1 MSLSTPIAGN
11 LTLWDVG
18 VIAVTIAAA
27 FIIARLISL
36 YLRRTFTG
44 KVRGKDLDLLLKI
57 VTWSI
62 VIVAVL
68 LILSQLRI
76 DLSGLLLAGGVIGI
90 VIGIASQSV
99 VGNLISGIFLI
110 IERPVSIGD
119 EVKIGDVEGSVED
132 IRILS
137 TLLRTPQGIYLRMP
151 NQQVFTSNIMNYVAN
166 VARRVDYS
174 LGVRHGED
182 LEGLRQ
188 ILLPVLRA
196 SPLVLAR
203 PGPEVYLTSI
213 AEDRLVLAIQ
223 FWTPSPVYSAAR
235 SSLLEEIQAG
245 LVREGIEI
253 PPPRRLLSVTA
264 ADRGRLLAP
273 PDSAPR
279 GGETP

>member
-1 MSLSTPIAGN
+1 VSLSTPIAGN
-11 LTLWDVG
+11 LTFWDVG

-36 YLRRTFTG
+36 YLKRTFTG

-57 VTWSI
+57 VTWAI
-62 VIVAVL
+62 VLVAVL

-119 EVKIGDVEGSVED
+119 EVRIGDVEGSVED

-174 LGVRHGED
+174 LGVGHGED
-182 LEGLRQ
+182 LEGLREV
-188 ILLPVLRA
+188 LLPVLQT
-196 SPLVLAR
+196 STLVLAR
-203 PGPEVYLTSI
+203 PGPEVNLSSI

-223 FWTPSPVYSAAR
+223 FWTPSPLYSTAR
-235 SSLLEEIQAG
+235 STLLEEIQAA
-245 LVREGIEI
+245 LVKAGIEI
-253 PPPRRLLSVTA
+253 PPPRRLLTLTA
-264 ADRGRLLAP
+264 ADGGRLL
-273 PDSAPR
+273 SAPDPVAH
-279 GGETP
+279 GGESP